1 MIQNGPMALKYES
14 YLQGLGIQFPP
25 RATQEAYATASTDQG
40 DVSYEVPQIHPVYR
54 INTPEGVGNH
64 TPGFAEVRSP
74 LPPPA
79 PFLLYFFFFFN
90 AGVVGLFCLVLVVIC
105 RRRRRRR
112 RLRRLLFRG
121 RGWRVLRLSFS
132 VTRIFANKLG
142 RTLKQGGKRCYPEWN
157 DSPVD
162 FMIMRIYTVLF
173 FNSH

>member
-1 MIQNGPMALKYES
+1 MASKYES

-25 RATQEAYATASTDQG
+25 RAMQEAYATASTDQG
-40 DVSYEVPQIHPVYR
+40 DVSYEIPQVHPVYK
-54 INTPEGVGNH
+54 IDTPEGVGNH
-64 TPGFAEVRSP
+64 TPGFAEVCSRL
-74 LPPPA
+74 LPPKY
-79 PFLLYFFFFFN
+79 LSYFKY
-90 AGVVGLFCLVLVVIC
+90 FCFISQCGCGGIVSLVLVLIC